1 MISNKP
7 LISIPRGT
15 VCLAAKA
22 IQQSDLTN
30 DAKPPAQLNSGGST
44 MTTSDGR
51 SLMSEPM
58 GAFIAGI
65 AKCCDEA
72 QIGMSHKE
80 VIQLMKIL
88 TLATTKQCDNHFDYL
103 VRMKKILSL
112 KIMVEF
118 RGRKRRQP
126 NAHESK
132 WNSSS
137 NGTMKLRVFGRIIKQ
152 LISLLKN
159 IKSCSH
165 SSRLT

>member
-1 MISNKP
+1 
-7 LISIPRGT
+7 
-15 VCLAAKA
+15 
-22 IQQSDLTN
+22 
-30 DAKPPAQLNSGGST
+30 

-58 GAFIAGI
+58 HAFIAGI

-72 QIGMSHKE
+72 QIGMSCKE
-80 VIQLMKIL
+80 VIQLMKLL
-88 TLATTKQCDNHFDYL
+88 TSATTKQCDNHFDYL
-103 VRMKKILSL
+103 VRIKKCLSL

-118 RGRKRRQP
+118 IGCKQQRP
-126 NAHESK
+126 NTHTSK

-159 IKSCSH
+159 IKAAAI
-165 SSRLT
+165 LPD